1 MNNSNTTTTNNFDEY
16 VSSFCNAFELQKD
29 GDSLLSNCSLN
40 TIGMDNDDYVS
51 DYLDCAYIRSKPPM
65 QKSLSWSSTDP
76 TFACERDSYLMPYA
90 CQDYKRATVR
100 YQRPRSITLSPKS
113 TPRYLCVDGR
123 NPFKDLNSSSSSSFK
138 KYHQSSSSLSSNSSS
153 GNNISPLSPISP
165 SANLMSIKESSTTQ
179 TTETLESDESAY
191 SSQDEIDRIH
201 FDLYDEEEEEE
212 EAIQHML
219 KRKDAEISRMFM
231 QPRRARS
238 NTAPPNISITFEDG
252 HSKNI
257 LDVLSEETS
266 TSTPSTSSDGNNNSN
281 NNFRDAKKKFLK
293 KR

>member
-1 MNNSNTTTTNNFDEY
+1 
-16 VSSFCNAFELQKD
+16 
-29 GDSLLSNCSLN
+29 
-40 TIGMDNDDYVS
+40 
-51 DYLDCAYIRSKPPM
+51 
-65 QKSLSWSSTDP
+65 
-76 TFACERDSYLMPYA
+76 
-90 CQDYKRATVR
+90 
-100 YQRPRSITLSPKS
+100 
-113 TPRYLCVDGR
+113 
-123 NPFKDLNSSSSSSFK
+123 
-138 KYHQSSSSLSSNSSS
+138 
-153 GNNISPLSPISP
+153 
-165 SANLMSIKESSTTQ
+165 MSIKESSTTQ